1 MKELDSKQRAFV
13 LYAAK
18 ILKCSSPEELDKKLQ
33 GLSEDELNNL
43 VQSFDQLYNQQ
54 MENNTI
60 MARLGSKLNYIQ
72 KLNNKCPEGY
82 EIEYYQAGG
91 NICTRCKQKGA
102 IPMAAKKNGGV
113 AKDIKAEIAKCGC
126 KTKKK
131 KAENGTV
138 LNKCGG
144 KTKKKKMQDGG
155 DMTNPKI
162 RPSQDH
168 AWDPDIKRWVF
179 RPAGD
184 GKPQNRVLESS
195 KTDSIKPTKT
205 VTSKQVKKASENIK
219 KHLNGGL
226 IQKYKYGGPS
236 WIKRNMDK
244 VDFSYEN
251 PLTYLYNSIWH
262 PGRVPSVDFSGRISR
277 NKTTNDI
284 KKVQDNTYL
293 IPTPDPSHGD
303 VIDNAGTPSS
313 YITKYDNV
321 LPEIVVEAPR
331 KRVNPMGGGLYQWMI
346 ENGLQSLASFKERK
360 RLATQYGIPN
370 YIGTAQ
376 QNAELQEYLEADL
389 RQAETSGGRS
399 GLRKGLDY

>member
-18 ILKCSSPEELDKKLQ
+18 VLKCNSPEELDKKLQ

-126 KTKKK
+126 KAKKK

-138 LNKCGG
+138 LDKCGG
-144 KTKKKKMQDGG
+144 KAKKKKMQDGG
-155 DMTNPKI
+155 KSNYD
-162 RPSQDH
+162 
-168 AWDPDIKRWVF
+168 
-179 RPAGD
+179 
-184 GKPQNRVLESS
+184 
-195 KTDSIKPTKT
+195 TKK
-205 VTSKQVKKASENIK
+205 VAENIK

-226 IQKYKYGGPS
+226 IQKYRGGRPISQVGTSDPVVLFGRTERQTAPMQLGEVIVTAPS
-236 WIKRNMDK
+236 KK
-244 VDFSYEN
+244 VN
-251 PLTYLYNSIWH
+251 PL
-262 PGRVPSVDFSGRISR
+262 
-277 NKTTNDI
+277 
-284 KKVQDNTYL
+284 
-293 IPTPDPSHGD
+293 
-303 VIDNAGTPSS
+303 
-313 YITKYDNV
+313 
-321 LPEIVVEAPR
+321 
-331 KRVNPMGGGLYQWMI
+331 GGGLYQWMV
-346 ENGLQSLASFKERK
+346 ENGLGDLASFQNRK
-360 RLATQYGIPN
+360 KLAANYGISN

-376 QNAELQEYLEADL
+376 QNADLQRLMQNDLKTHINIADRL
-389 RQAETSGGRS
+389 N
-399 GLRKGLDY
+399 Y

>member
-18 ILKCSSPEELDKKLQ
+18 VLKCNSPEELDKKLQ
-33 GLSEDELNNL
+33 NLSEDELNNL

-126 KTKKK
+126 KAKKK

-138 LNKCGG
+138 LDKCGG
-144 KTKKKKMQDGG
+144 KAKKKKMQDGG
-155 DMTNPKI
+155 KSNYD
-162 RPSQDH
+162 
-168 AWDPDIKRWVF
+168 
-179 RPAGD
+179 
-184 GKPQNRVLESS
+184 
-195 KTDSIKPTKT
+195 TKK
-205 VTSKQVKKASENIK
+205 VAENIK

-226 IQKYKYGGPS
+226 IQKYKGGRPISQVGTSDPVVLFGRTERQTAPMQLGEVVVTAPS
-236 WIKRNMDK
+236 KK
-244 VDFSYEN
+244 VN
-251 PLTYLYNSIWH
+251 PL
-262 PGRVPSVDFSGRISR
+262 
-277 NKTTNDI
+277 
-284 KKVQDNTYL
+284 
-293 IPTPDPSHGD
+293 
-303 VIDNAGTPSS
+303 
-313 YITKYDNV
+313 
-321 LPEIVVEAPR
+321 
-331 KRVNPMGGGLYQWMI
+331 GGGLYQWMV
-346 ENGLQSLASFKERK
+346 ENGLGDLASFQNRK
-360 RLATQYGIPN
+360 KLAANYGISN

-376 QNAELQEYLEADL
+376 QNADLQRLMQNDLKTHINIADRL
-389 RQAETSGGRS
+389 N
-399 GLRKGLDY
+399 Y

>member
-33 GLSEDELNNL
+33 NLSEDELNNL

-60 MARLGSKLNYIQ
+60 IARLGSKLNYIQ

-91 NICTRCKQKGA
+91 NVVTTCKRCAQKGA

-126 KTKKK
+126 KAKKK

-138 LNKCGG
+138 LDKCGG
-144 KTKKKKMQDGG
+144 KAKKKKMQDGG

-195 KTDSIKPTKT
+195 KSDPTKT
-205 VTSKQVKKASENIK
+205 TTKKITPKQAKKASENIK
-219 KHLNGGL
+219 KHLNGGS
-226 IQKYKYGGPS
+226 IQKYKYGGSS
-236 WIKRNMDK
+236 WIKRNMD
-244 VDFSYEN
+244 N
-251 PLTYLYNSIWH
+251 
-262 PGRVPSVDFSGRISR
+262 VDFSGEDPLTTLYNHIWRPNRVSSISINRR
-277 NKTTNDI
+277 NYNVGKGTIDTQRGTYYIPIREDATVYAPNMQEIINSQNKKLNSTKSLVNTNTTPN
-284 KKVQDNTYL
+284 L
-293 IPTPDPSHGD
+293 
-303 VIDNAGTPSS
+303 
-313 YITKYDNV
+313 
-321 LPEIVVEAPR
+321 
-331 KRVNPMGGGLYQWMI
+331 GGGLYQWMT

-360 RLATQYGIPN
+360 RLATQYGISN

-376 QNAELQEYLEADL
+376 QNAELQKFLDADL
-389 RQAETSGGRS
+389 RQAETSGERS

>member
-18 ILKCSSPEELDKKLQ
+18 VLKCNSPEELDKKLQ

-82 EIEYYQAGG
+82 EIEYYQVGG
-91 NICTRCKQKGA
+91 ELCSRCKQGA

-126 KTKKK
+126 KAKKK

-138 LNKCGG
+138 LDKCGG
-144 KTKKKKMQDGG
+144 KAKKKKMQDGG
-155 DMTNPKI
+155 KSNYD
-162 RPSQDH
+162 
-168 AWDPDIKRWVF
+168 
-179 RPAGD
+179 
-184 GKPQNRVLESS
+184 
-195 KTDSIKPTKT
+195 TKK
-205 VTSKQVKKASENIK
+205 VAENIK

-226 IQKYKYGGPS
+226 IQKYRGGGEAALPYTFDYKPYGFDYNTSVFNPKN
-236 WIKRNMDK
+236 IKINPEPARMSVADQEK
-244 VDFSYEN
+244 TYKN
-251 PLTYLYNSIWH
+251 PL
-262 PGRVPSVDFSGRISR
+262 
-277 NKTTNDI
+277 
-284 KKVQDNTYL
+284 
-293 IPTPDPSHGD
+293 
-303 VIDNAGTPSS
+303 
-313 YITKYDNV
+313 
-321 LPEIVVEAPR
+321 
-331 KRVNPMGGGLYQWMI
+331 GGGLYQWMV
-346 ENGLQSLASFKERK
+346 ENGLGNLASFQNRK
-360 RLATQYGIPN
+360 KLAARYGILN

-376 QNAELQEYLEADL
+376 QNTELQKFLDADL
-389 RQAETSGGRS
+389 KQAEISGGRL

>member
-18 ILKCSSPEELDKKLQ
+18 VLKCNSPEELDKKLQ

-126 KTKKK
+126 KAKKK

-138 LNKCGG
+138 LDKCGG
-144 KTKKKKMQDGG
+144 KAKKKKMQDGG
-155 DMTNPKI
+155 KSNYD
-162 RPSQDH
+162 
-168 AWDPDIKRWVF
+168 
-179 RPAGD
+179 
-184 GKPQNRVLESS
+184 
-195 KTDSIKPTKT
+195 TKK
-205 VTSKQVKKASENIK
+205 VAENIK

-226 IQKYKYGGPS
+226 IQKYRGGRPISQVGTSDPVVLFGRTERQTAPMQLGEVVVTAPS
-236 WIKRNMDK
+236 KK
-244 VDFSYEN
+244 VN
-251 PLTYLYNSIWH
+251 PL
-262 PGRVPSVDFSGRISR
+262 
-277 NKTTNDI
+277 
-284 KKVQDNTYL
+284 
-293 IPTPDPSHGD
+293 
-303 VIDNAGTPSS
+303 
-313 YITKYDNV
+313 
-321 LPEIVVEAPR
+321 
-331 KRVNPMGGGLYQWMI
+331 GGGLYQWMV
-346 ENGLQSLASFKERK
+346 ENGLGDLASFQNRK
-360 RLATQYGIPN
+360 KLAARYGILN

-376 QNAELQEYLEADL
+376 QNTELQKFLDADL
-389 RQAETSGGRS
+389 KQAEISGGRL

>member
-18 ILKCSSPEELDKKLQ
+18 VLKCNSPEELDKKLQ
-33 GLSEDELNNL
+33 NLSEDELNNL

-91 NICTRCKQKGA
+91 NVVTTCKKCAQKGA

-138 LNKCGG
+138 LDKCGG
-144 KTKKKKMQDGG
+144 KAKKKKMQDGG
-155 DMTNPKI
+155 KSNYD
-162 RPSQDH
+162 
-168 AWDPDIKRWVF
+168 
-179 RPAGD
+179 
-184 GKPQNRVLESS
+184 
-195 KTDSIKPTKT
+195 TKK
-205 VTSKQVKKASENIK
+205 VAENIK

-226 IQKYKYGGPS
+226 IQKYRGGRPISQVGTSDPS
-236 WIKRNMDK
+236 VVFGRTLNESPQFEELSKSEKGYFPTQLEEVVVSAPKIVRPA
-244 VDFSYEN
+244 N
-251 PLTYLYNSIWH
+251 PL
-262 PGRVPSVDFSGRISR
+262 
-277 NKTTNDI
+277 
-284 KKVQDNTYL
+284 
-293 IPTPDPSHGD
+293 
-303 VIDNAGTPSS
+303 
-313 YITKYDNV
+313 
-321 LPEIVVEAPR
+321 
-331 KRVNPMGGGLYQWMI
+331 GGGLYQWMV
-346 ENGLQSLASFKERK
+346 ENGLGDLASFQNRK
-360 RLATQYGIPN
+360 KLAARYGILN

-376 QNAELQEYLEADL
+376 QNTELQKFLDADL
-389 RQAETSGGRS
+389 RQAEISGGRL

>member
-18 ILKCSSPEELDKKLQ
+18 VLKCNSPEELDKKLQ

-82 EIEYYQAGG
+82 EIEYYRAGG
-91 NICTRCKQKGA
+91 ELCSRCRQGA

-138 LNKCGG
+138 LDKCGG
-144 KTKKKKMQDGG
+144 KAKKKKMQEGG
-155 DMTNPKI
+155 DMTNPKV

-195 KTDSIKPTKT
+195 KSDSTKM
-205 VTSKQVKKASENIK
+205 VTTKKITSQQAKKASENIK

-226 IQKYKYGGPS
+226 IQKYQGGRPIS
-236 WIKRNMDK
+236 QVGTSDPVVLFGRTEQQTAPIQLGEVVVTGSR
-244 VDFSYEN
+244 N
-251 PLTYLYNSIWH
+251 PL
-262 PGRVPSVDFSGRISR
+262 
-277 NKTTNDI
+277 
-284 KKVQDNTYL
+284 
-293 IPTPDPSHGD
+293 
-303 VIDNAGTPSS
+303 
-313 YITKYDNV
+313 
-321 LPEIVVEAPR
+321 
-331 KRVNPMGGGLYQWMI
+331 GGGLYQWMVN
-346 ENGLQSLASFKERK
+346 NGLQSLASFKERK
-360 RLATQYGIPN
+360 RLATQYGISN

-376 QNAELQEYLEADL
+376 QNAQLQKLMENDL
-389 RQAETSGGRS
+389 KTHINIDF
-399 GLRKGLDY
+399 LLCLILKNLVIIK

>member
-18 ILKCSSPEELDKKLQ
+18 VLKCNSPEELDKKLQ

-82 EIEYYQAGG
+82 EIEYYRAGG
-91 NICTRCKQKGA
+91 ELCSRCRQGA

-126 KTKKK
+126 KAKKK

-138 LNKCGG
+138 LDKCGG
-144 KTKKKKMQDGG
+144 KAKKKKMQDGG
-155 DMTNPKI
+155 KSNYD
-162 RPSQDH
+162 
-168 AWDPDIKRWVF
+168 
-179 RPAGD
+179 
-184 GKPQNRVLESS
+184 
-195 KTDSIKPTKT
+195 TKK
-205 VTSKQVKKASENIK
+205 VAENIK

-226 IQKYKYGGPS
+226 IQKYRGGRPIS
-236 WIKRNMDK
+236 QVGTSDSSVVFGRTLNESPQFDELSKSGKGYFPTQLEEVVVSAPKIVKPA
-244 VDFSYEN
+244 N
-251 PLTYLYNSIWH
+251 PL
-262 PGRVPSVDFSGRISR
+262 
-277 NKTTNDI
+277 
-284 KKVQDNTYL
+284 
-293 IPTPDPSHGD
+293 
-303 VIDNAGTPSS
+303 
-313 YITKYDNV
+313 
-321 LPEIVVEAPR
+321 
-331 KRVNPMGGGLYQWMI
+331 GGGLYQWMV
-346 ENGLQSLASFKERK
+346 ENGLGDLASFQNRK
-360 RLATQYGIPN
+360 KLAARYGILN

-376 QNAELQEYLEADL
+376 QNTELQKFLDADL
-389 RQAETSGGRS
+389 RQAEISGGRL

>member
-18 ILKCSSPEELDKKLQ
+18 VLKCNSPEELDKKLQ

-82 EIEYYQAGG
+82 EIEYYRAGG
-91 NICTRCKQKGA
+91 ELCSRCRQGA

-126 KTKKK
+126 KAKKK

-138 LNKCGG
+138 LDKCGG
-144 KTKKKKMQDGG
+144 KAKKKKMQDGG
-155 DMTNPKI
+155 KSNYD
-162 RPSQDH
+162 
-168 AWDPDIKRWVF
+168 
-179 RPAGD
+179 
-184 GKPQNRVLESS
+184 
-195 KTDSIKPTKT
+195 TKK
-205 VTSKQVKKASENIK
+205 VAENIK

-226 IQKYKYGGPS
+226 IQKYRGGGEAALPYTFDYKPYGFDYNTSVFNPKN
-236 WIKRNMDK
+236 IKINPEPARMSVADQEK
-244 VDFSYEN
+244 TYKN
-251 PLTYLYNSIWH
+251 PL
-262 PGRVPSVDFSGRISR
+262 
-277 NKTTNDI
+277 
-284 KKVQDNTYL
+284 
-293 IPTPDPSHGD
+293 
-303 VIDNAGTPSS
+303 
-313 YITKYDNV
+313 
-321 LPEIVVEAPR
+321 
-331 KRVNPMGGGLYQWMI
+331 GGGLYQWMV
-346 ENGLQSLASFKERK
+346 ENGLGDLASFQNRK
-360 RLATQYGIPN
+360 KLAARYGILN

-376 QNAELQEYLEADL
+376 QNTELQKFLDADL
-389 RQAETSGGRS
+389 KQAEISGGRL

>member
-18 ILKCSSPEELDKKLQ
+18 VLKCSSPEELDKKLQ

-82 EIEYYQAGG
+82 EIEYYRAGG
-91 NICTRCKQKGA
+91 ELCSRCRQGA

-138 LNKCGG
+138 LDKCGG
-144 KTKKKKMQDGG
+144 KAKKKKMQDGG
-155 DMTNPKI
+155 KSNYD
-162 RPSQDH
+162 
-168 AWDPDIKRWVF
+168 
-179 RPAGD
+179 
-184 GKPQNRVLESS
+184 
-195 KTDSIKPTKT
+195 TKK
-205 VTSKQVKKASENIK
+205 VAENIK

-226 IQKYKYGGPS
+226 IQKYRGGRPISQVGTSDPS
-236 WIKRNMDK
+236 VVFGRTLNESPQFEELSKSGKGYFPTQLEEVVVSAPKIVKPA
-244 VDFSYEN
+244 N
-251 PLTYLYNSIWH
+251 PL
-262 PGRVPSVDFSGRISR
+262 
-277 NKTTNDI
+277 
-284 KKVQDNTYL
+284 
-293 IPTPDPSHGD
+293 
-303 VIDNAGTPSS
+303 
-313 YITKYDNV
+313 
-321 LPEIVVEAPR
+321 
-331 KRVNPMGGGLYQWMI
+331 GGGLYQWMV
-346 ENGLQSLASFKERK
+346 ENGLGNLASFQNRK
-360 RLATQYGIPN
+360 KLAARYGILN

-376 QNAELQEYLEADL
+376 QNTELQKFLDADL
-389 RQAETSGGRS
+389 KQAEISGGRL

>member
-18 ILKCSSPEELDKKLQ
+18 VLKCNSPEELDKKLQ

-91 NICTRCKQKGA
+91 NVVTTCKKCAQKEA

-126 KTKKK
+126 KAKKK

-138 LNKCGG
+138 LDKCGG
-144 KTKKKKMQDGG
+144 KAKKKKMQDGG
-155 DMTNPKI
+155 KSNYD
-162 RPSQDH
+162 
-168 AWDPDIKRWVF
+168 
-179 RPAGD
+179 
-184 GKPQNRVLESS
+184 
-195 KTDSIKPTKT
+195 TKK
-205 VTSKQVKKASENIK
+205 VAENIK

-226 IQKYKYGGPS
+226 IQKYRGGRPISQVGTSDPS
-236 WIKRNMDK
+236 VVFGRTLNESPQFEKLSKSGEGYFPTQLEEVVVSAPKIVKPA
-244 VDFSYEN
+244 N
-251 PLTYLYNSIWH
+251 PL
-262 PGRVPSVDFSGRISR
+262 
-277 NKTTNDI
+277 
-284 KKVQDNTYL
+284 
-293 IPTPDPSHGD
+293 
-303 VIDNAGTPSS
+303 
-313 YITKYDNV
+313 
-321 LPEIVVEAPR
+321 
-331 KRVNPMGGGLYQWMI
+331 GGGLYQWMV
-346 ENGLQSLASFKERK
+346 ENGLGDLASFQNRK
-360 RLATQYGIPN
+360 KLAARYGILN

-376 QNAELQEYLEADL
+376 QNTELQKFLDADL
-389 RQAETSGGRS
+389 RQAEISGGRL

>member
-18 ILKCSSPEELDKKLQ
+18 VLKCNSPEELDKKLQ

-91 NICTRCKQKGA
+91 NVVTTCKRCAQKGA

-126 KTKKK
+126 KAKKK

-138 LNKCGG
+138 LDKCGG
-144 KTKKKKMQDGG
+144 KAKKKKMQDGG
-155 DMTNPKI
+155 KSNYD
-162 RPSQDH
+162 
-168 AWDPDIKRWVF
+168 
-179 RPAGD
+179 
-184 GKPQNRVLESS
+184 
-195 KTDSIKPTKT
+195 TKK
-205 VTSKQVKKASENIK
+205 VAENIK

-226 IQKYKYGGPS
+226 IQKYRGGGEAALPYTFDYKPYGFDYNTSVFNPKNTKINPEPARMS
-236 WIKRNMDK
+236 VADQEKTYK
-244 VDFSYEN
+244 N
-251 PLTYLYNSIWH
+251 PL
-262 PGRVPSVDFSGRISR
+262 
-277 NKTTNDI
+277 
-284 KKVQDNTYL
+284 
-293 IPTPDPSHGD
+293 
-303 VIDNAGTPSS
+303 
-313 YITKYDNV
+313 
-321 LPEIVVEAPR
+321 
-331 KRVNPMGGGLYQWMI
+331 GGGLYQWMV
-346 ENGLQSLASFKERK
+346 ENGLGNLASFQNRK
-360 RLATQYGIPN
+360 KLAARYGILN

-376 QNAELQEYLEADL
+376 QNTELQKFLDADL
-389 RQAETSGGRS
+389 KQAEISGGRL

>member
-18 ILKCSSPEELDKKLQ
+18 VLKCNSPEELDKKLQ

-82 EIEYYQAGG
+82 EIEYYRAGG
-91 NICTRCKQKGA
+91 ELCSRCRQGA

-126 KTKKK
+126 KAKKK

-138 LNKCGG
+138 LDKCGG
-144 KTKKKKMQDGG
+144 KAKKKKMQDGG
-155 DMTNPKI
+155 KSNYD
-162 RPSQDH
+162 
-168 AWDPDIKRWVF
+168 
-179 RPAGD
+179 
-184 GKPQNRVLESS
+184 
-195 KTDSIKPTKT
+195 TKK
-205 VTSKQVKKASENIK
+205 VSENIK

-226 IQKYKYGGPS
+226 IQKYRGGGEAALPYTFDYKPYGFDYNTSVFNPKNTKINPEPARMS
-236 WIKRNMDK
+236 VADQEKTYK
-244 VDFSYEN
+244 N
-251 PLTYLYNSIWH
+251 PL
-262 PGRVPSVDFSGRISR
+262 
-277 NKTTNDI
+277 
-284 KKVQDNTYL
+284 
-293 IPTPDPSHGD
+293 
-303 VIDNAGTPSS
+303 
-313 YITKYDNV
+313 
-321 LPEIVVEAPR
+321 
-331 KRVNPMGGGLYQWMI
+331 GGGLYQWMV
-346 ENGLQSLASFKERK
+346 ENGLGDLASFQNRK
-360 RLATQYGIPN
+360 KLAARYGILN

-376 QNAELQEYLEADL
+376 QNTELQKFLDADL
-389 RQAETSGGRS
+389 KQAEISGGRL

>member
-18 ILKCSSPEELDKKLQ
+18 VLKCNSPEELDKKLQ

-91 NICTRCKQKGA
+91 NVVTTCKRCAQKGA

-126 KTKKK
+126 KAKKK

-138 LNKCGG
+138 LDKCGG
-144 KTKKKKMQDGG
+144 KAKKKKMQDGG
-155 DMTNPKI
+155 KSNYD
-162 RPSQDH
+162 
-168 AWDPDIKRWVF
+168 
-179 RPAGD
+179 
-184 GKPQNRVLESS
+184 
-195 KTDSIKPTKT
+195 TKK
-205 VTSKQVKKASENIK
+205 VAENIK

-226 IQKYKYGGPS
+226 IQKYRGGRPISQVGTSDPVVLYGRTERQTAPMQLGEVIVTAPS
-236 WIKRNMDK
+236 KK
-244 VDFSYEN
+244 VN
-251 PLTYLYNSIWH
+251 PL
-262 PGRVPSVDFSGRISR
+262 
-277 NKTTNDI
+277 
-284 KKVQDNTYL
+284 
-293 IPTPDPSHGD
+293 
-303 VIDNAGTPSS
+303 
-313 YITKYDNV
+313 
-321 LPEIVVEAPR
+321 
-331 KRVNPMGGGLYQWMI
+331 GGGLYQWMV
-346 ENGLQSLASFKERK
+346 ENGLGDLASFQNRK
-360 RLATQYGIPN
+360 KLAARYGILN

-376 QNAELQEYLEADL
+376 QNTELQKFLDADL
-389 RQAETSGGRS
+389 KQAEISGGRL

>member
-18 ILKCSSPEELDKKLQ
+18 VLKCNSPEELDKKLQ

-82 EIEYYQAGG
+82 EIEYYRAGG
-91 NICTRCKQKGA
+91 ELCSRCRQGA

-126 KTKKK
+126 KAKKK

-138 LNKCGG
+138 LDKCGG
-144 KTKKKKMQDGG
+144 KAKKKKMQDGG
-155 DMTNPKI
+155 KSNY
-162 RPSQDH
+162 
-168 AWDPDIKRWVF
+168 
-179 RPAGD
+179 
-184 GKPQNRVLESS
+184 N
-195 KTDSIKPTKT
+195 TKK
-205 VTSKQVKKASENIK
+205 VAENIK

-226 IQKYKYGGPS
+226 IQKYRGGRPISQVGTSDPS
-236 WIKRNMDK
+236 VVFGRTLNESPQFEELSKSGKGYFPTQLEEVVVSAPKIVKP
-244 VDFSYEN
+244 VN
-251 PLTYLYNSIWH
+251 PL
-262 PGRVPSVDFSGRISR
+262 
-277 NKTTNDI
+277 
-284 KKVQDNTYL
+284 
-293 IPTPDPSHGD
+293 
-303 VIDNAGTPSS
+303 
-313 YITKYDNV
+313 
-321 LPEIVVEAPR
+321 
-331 KRVNPMGGGLYQWMI
+331 GGGLYQWMV
-346 ENGLQSLASFKERK
+346 ENGLGNLASFQNRK
-360 RLATQYGIPN
+360 KLAARYGILN

-376 QNAELQEYLEADL
+376 QNTELQKFLDADL
-389 RQAETSGGRS
+389 KQAEISGGRL

>member
-18 ILKCSSPEELDKKLQ
+18 VLKCNSPEELDKKLQ

-91 NICTRCKQKGA
+91 NVVTTCKRCAQKGA

-126 KTKKK
+126 KAKKK

-138 LNKCGG
+138 LDKCGG
-144 KTKKKKMQDGG
+144 KAKKKKMQDGG
-155 DMTNPKI
+155 KSNYD
-162 RPSQDH
+162 
-168 AWDPDIKRWVF
+168 
-179 RPAGD
+179 
-184 GKPQNRVLESS
+184 
-195 KTDSIKPTKT
+195 TKK
-205 VTSKQVKKASENIK
+205 VAENIK

-226 IQKYKYGGPS
+226 IQKYRGGGEAALPYTFDYKPYGFDYNTSVFNPKN
-236 WIKRNMDK
+236 IKINPEPARMSVADQEK
-244 VDFSYEN
+244 TYKN
-251 PLTYLYNSIWH
+251 PL
-262 PGRVPSVDFSGRISR
+262 
-277 NKTTNDI
+277 
-284 KKVQDNTYL
+284 
-293 IPTPDPSHGD
+293 
-303 VIDNAGTPSS
+303 
-313 YITKYDNV
+313 
-321 LPEIVVEAPR
+321 
-331 KRVNPMGGGLYQWMI
+331 GGGLYQWMV
-346 ENGLQSLASFKERK
+346 ENGLGNLASFQNRK
-360 RLATQYGIPN
+360 KLAARYGILN

-376 QNAELQEYLEADL
+376 QNTELQKFLDADL
-389 RQAETSGGRS
+389 KQAEISGGRL

>member
-18 ILKCSSPEELDKKLQ
+18 VLKCNSPEELDKKLQ

-82 EIEYYQAGG
+82 EIEYYRAGG
-91 NICTRCKQKGA
+91 ELCSRCRQGA

-113 AKDIKAEIAKCGC
+113 AKDIKTEIAKCGC

-138 LNKCGG
+138 LDKCGG
-144 KTKKKKMQDGG
+144 KAKKKKMQDGG
-155 DMTNPKI
+155 KSNYD
-162 RPSQDH
+162 
-168 AWDPDIKRWVF
+168 
-179 RPAGD
+179 
-184 GKPQNRVLESS
+184 
-195 KTDSIKPTKT
+195 TKK
-205 VTSKQVKKASENIK
+205 VAENIK

-226 IQKYKYGGPS
+226 IQKYRGGGEAALPYTFDYKPYGFDYNTSVFNPKN
-236 WIKRNMDK
+236 IKINPEPARMSVADQEK
-244 VDFSYEN
+244 TYKN
-251 PLTYLYNSIWH
+251 PL
-262 PGRVPSVDFSGRISR
+262 
-277 NKTTNDI
+277 
-284 KKVQDNTYL
+284 
-293 IPTPDPSHGD
+293 
-303 VIDNAGTPSS
+303 
-313 YITKYDNV
+313 
-321 LPEIVVEAPR
+321 
-331 KRVNPMGGGLYQWMI
+331 GGGLYQWMV
-346 ENGLQSLASFKERK
+346 ENGLGNLASFQNRK
-360 RLATQYGIPN
+360 KLAARYGILN

-376 QNAELQEYLEADL
+376 QNTELQKFLDADL
-389 RQAETSGGRS
+389 KQAEISGGRL

>member
-18 ILKCSSPEELDKKLQ
+18 VLKCSSPEELDRKLQ

-82 EIEYYQAGG
+82 EIEYYRAGG
-91 NICTRCKQKGA
+91 ELCSRCRQGA
-102 IPMAAKKNGGV
+102 IPMTAKKNGGV

-138 LNKCGG
+138 LDKCGG
-144 KTKKKKMQDGG
+144 KAKKKKMQDGG
-155 DMTNPKI
+155 DMTNPKV

-195 KTDSIKPTKT
+195 KSDSTKK
-205 VTSKQVKKASENIK
+205 VTPKQAKKASENIK

-226 IQKYKYGGPS
+226 IQKYQGGRPIS
-236 WIKRNMDK
+236 QVGTSDPVVLFGRTEQQTAPIQLGEVVVTGSR
-244 VDFSYEN
+244 N
-251 PLTYLYNSIWH
+251 PL
-262 PGRVPSVDFSGRISR
+262 
-277 NKTTNDI
+277 
-284 KKVQDNTYL
+284 
-293 IPTPDPSHGD
+293 
-303 VIDNAGTPSS
+303 
-313 YITKYDNV
+313 
-321 LPEIVVEAPR
+321 
-331 KRVNPMGGGLYQWMI
+331 GGGLYQWMVN
-346 ENGLQSLASFKERK
+346 NGLQSLASFKERK
-360 RLATQYGIPN
+360 RLAAQYGISN

-376 QNAELQEYLEADL
+376 QNAELQKFLDADL
-389 RQAETSGGRS
+389 RQAETSGGRF

>member
-33 GLSEDELNNL
+33 NLSEDELNNL

-60 MARLGSKLNYIQ
+60 MASLGSKLNYIQ

-126 KTKKK
+126 KAKKK

-138 LNKCGG
+138 LDKCGG
-144 KTKKKKMQDGG
+144 KAKKKKMQDGG
-155 DMTNPKI
+155 KSNYD
-162 RPSQDH
+162 
-168 AWDPDIKRWVF
+168 
-179 RPAGD
+179 
-184 GKPQNRVLESS
+184 
-195 KTDSIKPTKT
+195 TKK
-205 VTSKQVKKASENIK
+205 VAENIK

-226 IQKYKYGGPS
+226 IQKYRGGRPISQVGTSDPVVLFGRTERQTAPMQLGEVIVTAPS
-236 WIKRNMDK
+236 KK
-244 VDFSYEN
+244 VN
-251 PLTYLYNSIWH
+251 PL
-262 PGRVPSVDFSGRISR
+262 
-277 NKTTNDI
+277 
-284 KKVQDNTYL
+284 
-293 IPTPDPSHGD
+293 
-303 VIDNAGTPSS
+303 
-313 YITKYDNV
+313 
-321 LPEIVVEAPR
+321 
-331 KRVNPMGGGLYQWMI
+331 GGGLYQWMV
-346 ENGLQSLASFKERK
+346 ENGLGDLASFQNRK
-360 RLATQYGIPN
+360 KLAANYGISN

-376 QNAELQEYLEADL
+376 QNADLQRLMQNDLKTHINIADRL
-389 RQAETSGGRS
+389 N
-399 GLRKGLDY
+399 Y

>member
-18 ILKCSSPEELDKKLQ
+18 VLKCSSPEELDKKLQ

-82 EIEYYQAGG
+82 EIEYYRAGG
-91 NICTRCKQKGA
+91 ELCSRCRQGA

-126 KTKKK
+126 KAKKK

-138 LNKCGG
+138 LDKCGG
-144 KTKKKKMQDGG
+144 KAKKKKMQEGG

-184 GKPQNRVLESS
+184 GKTQNRVLESS
-195 KTDSIKPTKT
+195 KSDSTKAVT
-205 VTSKQVKKASENIK
+205 TKKVTSQQAKKASENIK

-226 IQKYKYGGPS
+226 IQKYK
-236 WIKRNMDK
+236 
-244 VDFSYEN
+244 E
-251 PLTYLYNSIWH
+251 
-262 PGRVPSVDFSGRISR
+262 
-277 NKTTNDI
+277 
-284 KKVQDNTYL
+284 L
-293 IPTPDPSHGD
+293 I
-303 VIDNAGTPSS
+303 
-313 YITKYDNV
+313 
-321 LPEIVVEAPR
+321 
-331 KRVNPMGGGLYQWMI
+331 
-346 ENGLQSLASFKERK
+346 
-360 RLATQYGIPN
+360 
-370 YIGTAQ
+370 
-376 QNAELQEYLEADL
+376 
-389 RQAETSGGRS
+389 
-399 GLRKGLDY
+399 

>member
-18 ILKCSSPEELDKKLQ
+18 VLKCSSPEELDRKLQ

-82 EIEYYQAGG
+82 EIEYYRAGG
-91 NICTRCKQKGA
+91 ELCSRCRQGA

-138 LNKCGG
+138 LDKCGG
-144 KTKKKKMQDGG
+144 KAKKKKMQDGG
-155 DMTNPKI
+155 KSNYD
-162 RPSQDH
+162 
-168 AWDPDIKRWVF
+168 
-179 RPAGD
+179 
-184 GKPQNRVLESS
+184 
-195 KTDSIKPTKT
+195 TKK
-205 VTSKQVKKASENIK
+205 VAENIK

-226 IQKYKYGGPS
+226 IQKYRGGRPISQVGTSDPS
-236 WIKRNMDK
+236 VLFGRTERQTAPMQLGE
-244 VDFSYEN
+244 VVVTASRN
-251 PLTYLYNSIWH
+251 PL
-262 PGRVPSVDFSGRISR
+262 
-277 NKTTNDI
+277 
-284 KKVQDNTYL
+284 
-293 IPTPDPSHGD
+293 
-303 VIDNAGTPSS
+303 
-313 YITKYDNV
+313 
-321 LPEIVVEAPR
+321 
-331 KRVNPMGGGLYQWMI
+331 GGGLYQWMV
-346 ENGLQSLASFKERK
+346 ENGLGDLASFQNRK
-360 RLATQYGIPN
+360 KLAARYGILN

-376 QNAELQEYLEADL
+376 QNTELQKFLDADL
-389 RQAETSGGRS
+389 RQAEISGGRL

>member
-18 ILKCSSPEELDKKLQ
+18 VLKCNSPEELDKKLQ

-91 NICTRCKQKGA
+91 NVVTTCKRCAQKGA

-126 KTKKK
+126 KAKKK

-138 LNKCGG
+138 LDKCGG
-144 KTKKKKMQDGG
+144 KAKKKKMQDGG
-155 DMTNPKI
+155 KSNYD
-162 RPSQDH
+162 
-168 AWDPDIKRWVF
+168 
-179 RPAGD
+179 
-184 GKPQNRVLESS
+184 
-195 KTDSIKPTKT
+195 TKK
-205 VTSKQVKKASENIK
+205 VSENIK

-226 IQKYKYGGPS
+226 IQKYRGGRPIS
-236 WIKRNMDK
+236 QVGTSDSSVVFGRTLNESPQFEELSKSGKGYFPTQLEEVVVSAPKIVRPA
-244 VDFSYEN
+244 N
-251 PLTYLYNSIWH
+251 PL
-262 PGRVPSVDFSGRISR
+262 
-277 NKTTNDI
+277 
-284 KKVQDNTYL
+284 
-293 IPTPDPSHGD
+293 
-303 VIDNAGTPSS
+303 
-313 YITKYDNV
+313 
-321 LPEIVVEAPR
+321 
-331 KRVNPMGGGLYQWMI
+331 GGGLYQWMV
-346 ENGLQSLASFKERK
+346 ENGLGDLASFQNRK
-360 RLATQYGIPN
+360 KLAARYGILN

-376 QNAELQEYLEADL
+376 QNTELQKFLDADL
-389 RQAETSGGRS
+389 RQAEISGGRL

>member
-18 ILKCSSPEELDKKLQ
+18 VLKCSSPEELDKKLQ
-33 GLSEDELNNL
+33 NLSEDELNNL

-126 KTKKK
+126 KAKKK

-138 LNKCGG
+138 LDKCGG
-144 KTKKKKMQDGG
+144 KAKKKKKMQDGG
-155 DMTNPKI
+155 KSNYD
-162 RPSQDH
+162 
-168 AWDPDIKRWVF
+168 
-179 RPAGD
+179 
-184 GKPQNRVLESS
+184 
-195 KTDSIKPTKT
+195 TKK
-205 VTSKQVKKASENIK
+205 VAENIK

-226 IQKYKYGGPS
+226 IQKYRGGRPISQVGTSDPVVLYGRTERQTAPIQLGEVVVTAS
-236 WIKRNMDK
+236 R
-244 VDFSYEN
+244 N
-251 PLTYLYNSIWH
+251 PL
-262 PGRVPSVDFSGRISR
+262 
-277 NKTTNDI
+277 
-284 KKVQDNTYL
+284 
-293 IPTPDPSHGD
+293 
-303 VIDNAGTPSS
+303 
-313 YITKYDNV
+313 
-321 LPEIVVEAPR
+321 
-331 KRVNPMGGGLYQWMI
+331 GGGLYQWMV
-346 ENGLQSLASFKERK
+346 ENGLGNLASFQNRK
-360 RLATQYGIPN
+360 KLAARYGILN

-376 QNAELQEYLEADL
+376 QNTELQKFLDSDL
-389 RQAETSGGRS
+389 RQAEISGGRL

>member
-18 ILKCSSPEELDKKLQ
+18 VLKCNSPEELDKKLQ

-138 LNKCGG
+138 LDKCGG
-144 KTKKKKMQDGG
+144 KAKKKKMQEGG
-155 DMTNPKI
+155 DMTNPKV

-195 KTDSIKPTKT
+195 KSDSTKT
-205 VTSKQVKKASENIK
+205 TTKKITPKQAKKASENIK

-226 IQKYKYGGPS
+226 IQKYKGGRPISQVGTSDPVVLFGRTERQTAPMQLGEVVVTAPS
-236 WIKRNMDK
+236 KK
-244 VDFSYEN
+244 VN
-251 PLTYLYNSIWH
+251 PL
-262 PGRVPSVDFSGRISR
+262 
-277 NKTTNDI
+277 
-284 KKVQDNTYL
+284 
-293 IPTPDPSHGD
+293 
-303 VIDNAGTPSS
+303 
-313 YITKYDNV
+313 
-321 LPEIVVEAPR
+321 
-331 KRVNPMGGGLYQWMI
+331 GGGLYQWMT
-346 ENGLQSLASFKERK
+346 ENGLQSLASFQTRK
-360 RLATQYGIPN
+360 KLAANYGISN

-376 QNAELQEYLEADL
+376 QNAQLQKLMENDLKTHINIADRL
-389 RQAETSGGRS
+389 N
-399 GLRKGLDY
+399 Y

>member
-18 ILKCSSPEELDKKLQ
+18 VLKCNSPEELDKKLQ

-91 NICTRCKQKGA
+91 NVVTTCKRCAQKGA

-113 AKDIKAEIAKCGC
+113 AKDIKTEIAKCGC
-126 KTKKK
+126 KAKKK

-138 LNKCGG
+138 LDKCGG
-144 KTKKKKMQDGG
+144 KAKKKKMQDGG
-155 DMTNPKI
+155 KSNYD
-162 RPSQDH
+162 
-168 AWDPDIKRWVF
+168 
-179 RPAGD
+179 
-184 GKPQNRVLESS
+184 
-195 KTDSIKPTKT
+195 TKK
-205 VTSKQVKKASENIK
+205 VAENIK

-226 IQKYKYGGPS
+226 IQKYRGGRPISQVGTSDSSVVFGRTLNESPQFEELSKSGKGYFPTQLEEVVVSAPKIVRPS
-236 WIKRNMDK
+236 
-244 VDFSYEN
+244 N
-251 PLTYLYNSIWH
+251 PL
-262 PGRVPSVDFSGRISR
+262 
-277 NKTTNDI
+277 
-284 KKVQDNTYL
+284 
-293 IPTPDPSHGD
+293 
-303 VIDNAGTPSS
+303 
-313 YITKYDNV
+313 
-321 LPEIVVEAPR
+321 
-331 KRVNPMGGGLYQWMI
+331 GGGLYQWMV
-346 ENGLQSLASFKERK
+346 ENGLGDLASFQNRK
-360 RLATQYGIPN
+360 KLAARYGILN

-376 QNAELQEYLEADL
+376 QNTELQKFLDADL
-389 RQAETSGGRS
+389 RQAKISGGRL